1 MDRVSLQLSFMRKI
15 ALPALL
21 GLLFSIAYT
30 QSPLYTS
37 NQNQYFLHGLA
48 QAGLGY
54 LEQDWL
60 ANTLDPTPVFSLLVE
75 WTYRLFHQPVI
86 FYCYSA
92 VLLGIYL
99 LAMVGIADEL
109 FQVRKSTAR
118 WLTFL
123 ALFFLIHS
131 AALRFFFSRAL
142 GDNWTYLLE
151 DGVAD
156 QRLLGPVL
164 QPSTFGVLLV
174 VSIVLYLRRKSV
186 LAILAAIL
194 AATIHP
200 TYLLSAAALTLA
212 YLLGAFQA
220 SAEQSLTGRL
230 KRPFL
235 FALLALLAV
244 SPILFYVYFSFGNAS
259 PETSNQ
265 AQAILVNFRIP
276 FHALP
281 ARWLDLTAMFK
292 ILLIAS
298 ALIIL
303 RRTVIFPVLAI
314 PALIATVLTLIQIF
328 TGSNFLALLFPWR
341 VTTFLVPLS
350 TTLLLAAG
358 VKRWF
363 DRRNECETTG
373 LPRIRAA
380 SYTLIGLVVLVGAI
394 RLVLDFQRQAS
405 APDRSVMAFAA
416 DQAASEQIYLV
427 PLDMQDFR
435 LVSGVP
441 VYVEFK
447 SIPYRDADVLEW
459 ERRIQLTDLFYK
471 KGDCGSLDKLAA
483 KGINHVIAPPKLYD
497 WKCEGWEAL
506 YQDSNY
512 AIYKIR

>member
-1 MDRVSLQLSFMRKI
+1 MRKI

-21 GLLFSIAYT
+21 SVLFSVAYT
-30 QSPLYTS
+30 QPPLYTS

-48 QAGLGY
+48 QAGLGF
-54 LEQDWL
+54 LKQDWL
-60 ANTLDPTPVFSLLVE
+60 ANTLDPTPIFSLLVE
-75 WTYRLFHQPVI
+75 WTYRLFHRPAI
-86 FYCYSA
+86 FYGYYA

-99 LAMVGIADEL
+99 LAMLEIADEL
-109 FQVRKSTAR
+109 FQIRKSAAR
-118 WLTFL
+118 RLTFL
-123 ALFFLIHS
+123 GLFFLIHS
-131 AALRFFFSRAL
+131 AALRFFFSRTL

-151 DGVAD
+151 DGLAD

-164 QPSTFGVLLV
+164 QPSAFGVLLV
-174 VSIVLYLRRKSV
+174 VSIFLYLRKKSV

-212 YLLGAFQA
+212 YMLSAFQA
-220 SAEQSLTGRL
+220 GAEQPLTGRL
-230 KRPFL
+230 KRPL
-235 FALLALLAV
+235 LLAMLALLAV
-244 SPILFYVYFSFGNAS
+244 LPILVYVYSSFGNTPS
-259 PETSNQ
+259 ETSKQ

-281 ARWLDLTAMFK
+281 ARWFDLTALFK
-292 ILLIAS
+292 IVLVAS
-298 ALIIL
+298 ALILL
-303 RRTVIFPVLAI
+303 RRTAIFPLMAI
-314 PALIATVLTLIQIF
+314 PALVAVILTLAQVF

-358 VKRWF
+358 VKHWF
-363 DRRNECETTG
+363 DRRMECETTG
-373 LPRIRAA
+373 LLRIRAA
-380 SYTLIGLVVLVGAI
+380 SYALIGLVVLVGTI

-405 APDRSVMAFAA
+405 APDRPVMAFAGE
-416 DQAASEQIYLV
+416 QASSGQTYLI

-483 KGINHVIAPPKLYD
+483 KGITHVIATPKLYD

-506 YQDSNY
+506 YQDNYY

>member
-1 MDRVSLQLSFMRKI
+1 MRKI
-15 ALPALL
+15 AFPVLL
-21 GLLFSIAYT
+21 GLLFAIAYT

-48 QAGLGY
+48 RAGLGF
-54 LEQDWL
+54 LAEDWL
-60 ANTLDPTPVFSLLVE
+60 VNTLDPTPVFSLLVE
-75 WTYRLFHQPVI
+75 LTYRLFHQPAI
-86 FYCYSA
+86 FYFYYA
-92 VLLGIYL
+92 ILLGIYL
-99 LAMVGIADEL
+99 LTMLGIADEL
-109 FQVRKSTAR
+109 FQLRKSAAR
-118 WLTFL
+118 WLAFL

-164 QPSTFGVLLV
+164 QPSAFGVLLV
-174 VSIVLYLRRKSV
+174 VSIFLYLRKKPT
-186 LAILAAIL
+186 LAIVAAIL

-212 YLLGAFQA
+212 YILSAYQA
-220 SAEQSLTGRL
+220 GAEQSLGRRL
-230 KRPFL
+230 MQPFL
-235 FALLALLAV
+235 LAVLALLV
-244 SPILFYVYFSFGNAS
+244 VLPILVYVYSSFGNTPA
-259 PETSNQ
+259 ETNQQ

-281 ARWLDLTAMFK
+281 ARWFDLTALFK
-292 ILLIAS
+292 IVLVAS
-298 ALIIL
+298 ALILL
-303 RRTVIFPVLAI
+303 RRTAIFPLMAI
-314 PALIATVLTLIQIF
+314 PALVAVILTLAQVF

-358 VKRWF
+358 IKRWF
-363 DRRNECETTG
+363 DLRTGYETTG
-373 LPRIRAA
+373 LPRIRAV
-380 SYTLIGLVVLVGAI
+380 SYTLIGLVVLVGVI

-405 APDRSVMAFAA
+405 APDRPMMTFAA
-416 DQAASEQIYLV
+416 SQAASGQVYLV

-471 KGDCGSLDKLAA
+471 KGDCGSLDKLAT
-483 KGINHVIAPPKLYD
+483 KGITHVIATPKLYD

>member
-1 MDRVSLQLSFMRKI
+1 MRKI
-15 ALPALL
+15 ALPVLL
-21 GLLFSIAYT
+21 GLLFAIAYT

-48 QAGLGY
+48 QAGLGF

-60 ANTLDPTPVFSLLVE
+60 ANTLDPTPVFSMLVE
-75 WTYRLFHQPVI
+75 LTYRLFHQPVI
-86 FYCYSA
+86 FYCYYA
-92 VLLGIYL
+92 FLLGIYL
-99 LAMVGIADEL
+99 LAMLGIADEL
-109 FQVRKSTAR
+109 FQLRKSAAR

-131 AALRFFFSRAL
+131 AALRFFFSRVL
-142 GDNWTYLLE
+142 SDNWTYLLE

-164 QPSTFGVLLV
+164 QPSAFGVLLV
-174 VSIVLYLRRKSV
+174 VSIFLYLRKKLI

-200 TYLLSAAALTLA
+200 TYLLSAAALTLT
-212 YLLGAFQA
+212 YLLGVYQA
-220 SAEQSLTGRL
+220 GAGQSLGRRL
-230 KRPFL
+230 KQPFL
-235 FALLALLAV
+235 LAMLALLAV
-244 SPILFYVYFSFGNAS
+244 FPILFYVYSSFGNTP
-259 PETSNQ
+259 PETSAQ

-281 ARWLDLTAMFK
+281 ARWFDLTALFK
-292 ILLIAS
+292 IVLIAS
-298 ALIIL
+298 ALILL
-303 RRTVIFPVLAI
+303 RRTTIFPVLAI
-314 PALIATVLTLIQIF
+314 PALIAAILTLIQVF

-373 LPRIRAA
+373 LLRIRAT

-405 APDRSVMAFAA
+405 APDRPVMAFA
-416 DQAASEQIYLV
+416 SEQATSGQMYLI

-483 KGINHVIAPPKLYD
+483 KGITHVIATPKLYD
-497 WKCEGWEAL
+497 WKCEEWEAQ
-506 YQDSNY
+506 YQDSKY

>member
-1 MDRVSLQLSFMRKI
+1 MRKI
-15 ALPALL
+15 AIPVLL
-21 GLLFSIAYT
+21 GLLFAVAYT

-48 QAGLGY
+48 RAGLGF
-54 LEQDWL
+54 LAEDWL
-60 ANTLDPTPVFSLLVE
+60 VNTLDPTPVFSLLVE
-75 WTYRLFHQPVI
+75 WTYRLLHQPVI
-86 FYCYSA
+86 FYCYYA
-92 VLLGIYL
+92 FLLTIYL
-99 LAMVGIADEL
+99 LAMLGIADEL
-109 FQVRKSTAR
+109 FQIRKSPAR

-123 ALFFLIHS
+123 GLFFLIHS
-131 AALRFFFSRAL
+131 AALRFFLSRAL

-164 QPSTFGVLLV
+164 QPSAFGVLLV
-174 VSIVLYLRRKSV
+174 VSILLYLRKKSA

-200 TYLLSAAALTLA
+200 TYLLSAATLTLA
-212 YLLGAFQA
+212 YLLSAFRA
-220 SAEQSLTGRL
+220 SNEQSFYRQL

-235 FALLALLAV
+235 LAMLALLAV
-244 SPILFYVYFSFGNAS
+244 LPILVYVYSSFGNTPA
-259 PETSNQ
+259 ETSAQ

-281 ARWLDLTAMFK
+281 ARWFDTTALFK
-292 ILLIAS
+292 IALIAL
-298 ALIIL
+298 ALILL
-303 RRTVIFPVLAI
+303 RRTVIFPILAV
-314 PALIATVLTLIQIF
+314 PALIAAVLTLTQIL

-358 VKRWF
+358 VKRWY
-363 DRRNECETTG
+363 DHRTESETTG

-380 SYTLIGLVVLVGAI
+380 SYTLIGLVVLVGTI

-405 APDRSVMAFAA
+405 ATDRPVMAFAGE
-416 DQAASEQIYLV
+416 QAASGQMYLV

-483 KGINHVIAPPKLYD
+483 KGITHVIATPKLYD

-506 YQDSNY
+506 YQDNNY